1 MKGLELSQRYFYEV
15 ALPVLER
22 KCCDKLMKLA
32 IGLVGEGSDCF
43 GYDDE
48 ISRDHDW
55 GPGFA
60 IWLSDLDYKQF
71 GSELHQIYDS
81 LPKTYLGYSARET
94 SRWGEGRIGVIPINS
109 FYRTFLGIEG
119 LPQTPRQWLAIPE
132 NGLATAVNGKV
143 FQDPQGTFSA
153 IRRTLLRYY
162 PEDVRL
168 KKITARVMIA
178 GQAGQYNYQRSL
190 RRNELC
196 AAHQAEAKFIEAA
209 LSLVFLLNR
218 TYMPFYKWAHRAVQP
233 LDILGEYAYD
243 TVLRLVECHSPQE
256 KGQLIEEF
264 SQKLIEQLREQGLTE
279 STSDFLPDHGPEI
292 QAKIGDEELKSFK
305 LTVG

>member
-22 KCCDKLMKLA
+22 ECCDKLMKFA

-48 ISRDHDW
+48 ISQDHDW

-60 IWLSDLDYKQF
+60 IWLSDLDYQQF
-71 GSELHQIYDS
+71 GDELARIYDS
-81 LPKTYLGYSARET
+81 LPKTYLGYTARET
-94 SRWGEGRIGVIPINS
+94 SRWGEGRIGILEIKR
-109 FYRTFLGIEG
+109 FYRTFLGMDG
-119 LPQTPRQWLAIPE
+119 LPQSPREWLAIPE
-132 NGLATAVNGKV
+132 TGLATAVNGKV

-168 KKITARVMIA
+168 KKITARVMVA
-178 GQAGQYNYQRSL
+178 GQAGQYNYPRSVK
-190 RRNELC
+190 RNERY
-196 AAHQAEAKFIEAA
+196 AAHQAEAKFIETA

-218 TYMPFYKWAHRAVQP
+218 AYMPFYKWAHRAVQP
-233 LDILGEYAYD
+233 LDLLGEYTYN
-243 TVLRLVECHSPQE
+243 TVLLIMEKNNPQE
-256 KGQLIEEF
+256 KEELIEEF
-264 SQKLIEQLREQGLTE
+264 SLKLIEQLQEQGLTE
-279 STSDFLPDHGPEI
+279 STSDFLPDHGPGI
-292 QAKIGDEELKSFK
+292 QSRITDDQLKRFG

>member
-15 ALPVLER
+15 ALPILER
-22 KCCDKLMKLA
+22 DCCDKLMKLA

-48 ISRDHDW
+48 ISQDHDW

-60 IWLSDLDYKQF
+60 IWLSDLDYQQF
-71 GSELHQIYDS
+71 GKELSQIYDS

-94 SRWGEGRIGVIPINS
+94 SRWGEGRIGVLQINT
-109 FYRTFLGIEG
+109 FFRTLLGMDG
-119 LPQTPRQWLAIPE
+119 LPQTPKQWLATPE

-143 FQDPQGTFSA
+143 FHDPQGTFSA

-168 KKITARVMIA
+168 KKITARVMVA
-178 GQAGQYNYQRSL
+178 GQAGQYNYPRSVK
-190 RRNELC
+190 RNEPC
-196 AAHQAEAKFIEAA
+196 AALQAEAKFIETA

-218 TYMPFYKWAHRAVQP
+218 TFMPFYKWAHRAVKP
-233 LDILGEYAYD
+233 LDILGEYAYN
-243 TVLRLVECHSPQE
+243 TVLRLVTSHNPQE
-256 KGQLIEEF
+256 KEQLIEEF

-279 STSDFLPDHGPEI
+279 STSDFLPDHGPGI
-292 QAKIGDEELKSFK
+292 QAMISDEELKR
-305 LTVG
+305 LGLIVG